1 VETLNYCMER
11 IGRVDGV
18 ARLSHKTH
26 IARNI
31 GQGTVRQPFRLS
43 LFECE
48 ELSNSEC
55 KLGLR
60 LWSGF
65 LCGQSMLVP
74 QSERCEGPCGREGQR
89 EYDAVLR
96 VYDIAEMYDHVDAED
111 AALDATRDL
120 LCHRGDLW
128 LSSEYLLPMPRDTML
143 NRIVMDFVV
152 YCGHGTNWTDLV
164 DATASYPKDHPKCVP
179 RLVKE
184 NKETHSPG
192 QLLCISNDICQ
203 MLIPK
208 ETDAIAG
215 RPPPDLMERCRYHSH
230 VEKGLRRYLDN

>member
-1 VETLNYCMER
+1 
-11 IGRVDGV
+11 
-18 ARLSHKTH
+18 
-26 IARNI
+26 
-31 GQGTVRQPFRLS
+31 
-43 LFECE
+43 
-48 ELSNSEC
+48 
-55 KLGLR
+55 
-60 LWSGF
+60 
-65 LCGQSMLVP
+65 
-74 QSERCEGPCGREGQR
+74 
-89 EYDAVLR
+89 
-96 VYDIAEMYDHVDAED
+96 
-111 AALDATRDL
+111 
-120 LCHRGDLW
+120 
-128 LSSEYLLPMPRDTML
+128 ML